1 MFGMGW
7 TELLLIGM
15 VALIVVGPK
24 ELPGLFRNIGQFVG
38 RARGMAREFSRAMED
53 AADQSG
59 MKDATNVFKGLSDP
73 KRYGLDKVKQATDFT
88 KWTPDSNTAKLAEE
102 RAAAAKKIHAATADA
117 AQKRLDAAASAGT
130 ETGLAVPKIAPVKNP
145 TTPDALPAPQQQ
157 PRAQIRRPAKS
168 INRPVRKA
176 APAQS
181 RKAKPAPTKKG

>member
-1 MFGMGW
+1 M
-7 TELLLIGM
+7 LIGV

-59 MKDATNVFKGLSDP
+59 MKDASNVLKGLSNP
-73 KRYGLDKVKQATDFT
+73 KRYGLDKVKEATDFA
-88 KWTPDSNTAKLAEE
+88 KWTPDSNTGKLAEE
-102 RAAAAKKIHAATADA
+102 RAAAAKKIHSATANA
-117 AQKRLDAAASAGT
+117 AQKRLDEQARAAASDSA
-130 ETGLAVPKIAPVKNP
+130 LAVPEVAPIANP
-145 TTPDALPAPQQQ
+145 KPTPPDVLPAPRQQ
-157 PRAQIRRPAKS
+157 PPAQTRRTAKP

-176 APAQS
+176 APAQT